1 MVSIR
6 LTKLP
11 EIFYK
16 FRQGKLS
23 QLSEVSSTVRK
34 FSALFE
40 LGDRCMRSLFFPVS
54 VLSRC
59 VTDELDLHGEI
70 FDPLPS

>member
-1 MVSIR
+1 M
-6 LTKLP
+6 
-11 EIFYK
+11 YAK
-16 FRQGKLS
+16 F
-23 QLSEVSSTVRK
+23 V
-34 FSALFE
+34 
-40 LGDRCMRSLFFPVS
+40 FPVS